1 MLRVN
6 ILKAC
11 LPALCAVAAVLSTL
25 AQSTQLPAPGALEPT
40 PTPTPTANANT
51 RADTDGGS

>member
-25 AQSTQLPAPGALEPT
+25 AQSTQLPAPDALEPT
-40 PTPTPTANANT
+40 PTPTPTHTNT